1 MPLAGHYPTTNNQ
14 QPAANRHPTIM
25 TLGQQVVWLVILAI
39 PIASISWTITQ
50 EELFR
55 EPRDFC
61 FRMSREPGSWSRRKF
76 FYLFTCHYCFSHY
89 VSAVFLALTHFKL
102 LYLDWR
108 GYLISLFALV
118 YVANFYMS
126 VYAWLRQEFKREKYE
141 ARIIE
146 HEAKEKVGPKIEKP
160 AA

>member
-1 MPLAGHYPTTNNQ
+1 MPLS
-14 QPAANRHPTIM
+14 
-25 TLGQQVVWLVILAI
+25 QQVVWLFVLAI
-39 PIASISWTITQ
+39 PIASIAWTVTQ
-50 EELFR
+50 EEVFLEAR
-55 EPRDFC
+55 EFFLR
-61 FRMSREPGSWSRRKF
+61 RYRQSRHWYSRKF

-89 VSAVFLALTHFKL
+89 VAIVFLALTRFKL

-126 VYAWLRQEFKREKYE
+126 LYAWLRQEFKREKYE
-141 ARIIE
+141 ATIVE
-146 HEAKEKVGPKIEKP
+146 EEAKAKSSVPKIEKP

>member
-1 MPLAGHYPTTNNQ
+1 MLLLQPLYRQTYPTTV
-14 QPAANRHPTIM
+14 
-25 TLGQQVVWLVILAI
+25 TLRQQVVWLFIMAI

-50 EELFR
+50 EEVFR
-55 EPRDFC
+55 EPRDYFIRRHHEASNW
-61 FRMSREPGSWSRRKF
+61 FPRKF

-89 VSAVFLALTHFKL
+89 VAAFFLVLTRFKL

-126 VYAWLRQEFKREKYE
+126 LYAWLRQEFKREKYE

-146 HEAKEKVGPKIEKP
+146 HEAKQKTAPPQIEKP

>member
-1 MPLAGHYPTTNNQ
+1 
-14 QPAANRHPTIM
+14 M
-25 TLGQQVVWLVILAI
+25 TLSAQVVWLVILAI

-50 EELFR
+50 EEVFR
-55 EPRDFC
+55 EPREYC
-61 FRMSREPGSWSRRKF
+61 VRMSQQANSWGARKF
-76 FYLFTCHYCFSHY
+76 FYLFTCHYCTSHY
-89 VSAVFLALTHFKL
+89 VAAVFLLLTRFKL

-108 GYLISLFALV
+108 GYIISLFALV

-126 VYAWLRQEFKREKYE
+126 VYAWLRQEFKRGKYE

-146 HEAKEKVGPKIEKP
+146 HEAKEKTGAPKIEKP